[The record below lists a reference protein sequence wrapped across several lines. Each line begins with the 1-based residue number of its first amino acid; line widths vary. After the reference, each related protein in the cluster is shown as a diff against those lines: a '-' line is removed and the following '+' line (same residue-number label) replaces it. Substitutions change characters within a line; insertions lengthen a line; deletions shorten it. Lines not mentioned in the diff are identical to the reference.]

1 MGIYRYGYMREQV
14 VFWSE
19 QVGKSYLFGKNDL
32 LAV

>member
-1 MGIYRYGYMREQV
+1 MHEQV

>member
-14 VFWSE
+14 VFGPSRC
-19 QVGKSYLFGKNDL
+19 VFPTCSAKNDL